1 MEFFELLNYYKKN
14 GFCPNKFN
22 CFNYVENINFY
33 KSCDAFFLCLKK
45 NKNFKKIV
53 FESLKKF
60 NIELDD
66 KIEQYIRSYLNTRK
80 EINYSKI
87 EKDLT
92 KNFLIRIRDI
102 YNKSVF
108 KPMASEQAKL
118 KNVKQEIEN
127 KISNIK
133 ENISRMQNS
142 DFFYKKVSEILD

>member
-1 MEFFELLNYYKKN
+1 MF
-14 GFCPNKFN
+14 
-22 CFNYVENINFY
+22 
-33 KSCDAFFLCLKK
+33 KK

-66 KIEQYIRSYLNTRK
+66 KIEQYIRFYLNTRK

-118 KNVKQEIEN
+118 KNVKQEMEN